1 MKLRAVKFKLKDDLK
16 IQFVNKEQA
25 AGHLKD
31 RAYWPGCKVVG
42 RSKRS
47 TDQSFA
53 HVNTK

>member
-1 MKLRAVKFKLKDDLK
+1 MKLRAAKFKLKDDLK

-31 RAYWPGCKVVG
+31 RAYWPGCRVVG

-47 TDQSFA
+47 TDQRFA
-53 HVNTK
+53 YVNTK

>member
-1 MKLRAVKFKLKDDLK
+1 MKLRAVKFKLKDDF
-16 IQFVNKEQA
+16 IQFVNIEQA

-31 RAYWPGCKVVG
+31 RAYLPGCRVVG